1 MTLSLL
7 PRLPRLFS
15 ARHWRRALAVP
26 GLVWTVVLGAGAVAW
41 APSAN
46 AQAIAQAAVPAA
58 TAATAGNKAAQPVR
72 PAVLKG
78 VTESGKPVDLASL
91 RGKVV
96 MVVAWSTRC
105 AVCLDNMPELRR
117 NLAGWQGQAFELIT
131 VNTDATP
138 GALADWHSL
147 RSQTQPAHLQ
157 WPSLWAGAITFSSTL
172 DMQGQ
177 LPAVWVLDKTGAVRY
192 QVKGRMPAEAWDQ
205 VAELL

>member
-7 PRLPRLFS
+7 SRFPRLFS

-26 GLVWTVVLGAGAVAW
+26 GLVWAVVLGAGA
-41 APSAN
+41 PL
-46 AQAIAQAAVPAA
+46 AIAQAVPAA

-72 PAVLKG
+72 PAALKG
-78 VTESGKPVDLASL
+78 VTEAGKPVDLASL

>member
-1 MTLSLL
+1 MTLFLL

-26 GLVWTVVLGAGAVAW
+26 GLVWAVVLGAGAVAW
-41 APSAN
+41 APSA
-46 AQAIAQAAVPAA
+46 IAQAVPGASAA
-58 TAATAGNKAAQPVR
+58 PAGNKAAQPVR
-72 PAVLKG
+72 PAALKG

>member
-26 GLVWTVVLGAGAVAW
+26 GLVWAVVLGAGAVAW
-41 APSAN
+41 APSA
-46 AQAIAQAAVPAA
+46 IAQAA

-72 PAVLKG
+72 PAALKG

>member
-1 MTLSLL
+1 MTLS
-7 PRLPRLFS
+7 RLSRFPRLFS
-15 ARHWRRALAVP
+15 VRHWRRALAVP
-26 GLVWTVVLGAGAVAW
+26 GLVWAAVLGAGAVAW
-41 APSAN
+41 APSA
-46 AQAIAQAAVPAA
+46 IAQAAVPAA
-58 TAATAGNKAAQPVR
+58 TAAAAGNKAAQPVR
-72 PAVLKG
+72 PAALKG
-78 VTESGKPVDLASL
+78 VAESGKPVDLASL

-117 NLAGWQGQAFELIT
+117 NLAGWQGQPFELIT

>member
-157 WPSLWAGAITFSSTL
+157 WPSLWAGALTFSSTL

>member
-7 PRLPRLFS
+7 LRLPRLFS

-26 GLVWTVVLGAGAVAW
+26 GLVWAVVLGAGAVAW
-41 APSAN
+41 APSAI
-46 AQAIAQAAVPAA
+46 AQAIVQAVVPAA

-72 PAVLKG
+72 PAALKG

>member
-26 GLVWTVVLGAGAVAW
+26 GLVWAVVLGAGAVAW
-41 APSAN
+41 APL
-46 AQAIAQAAVPAA
+46 AIAQAVPGA
-58 TAATAGNKAAQPVR
+58 TAAPAGNKAAQPVR
-72 PAVLKG
+72 PAALKG

>member
-1 MTLSLL
+1 M
-7 PRLPRLFS
+7 
-15 ARHWRRALAVP
+15 
-26 GLVWTVVLGAGAVAW
+26 
-41 APSAN
+41 
-46 AQAIAQAAVPAA
+46 
-58 TAATAGNKAAQPVR
+58 R

>member
-7 PRLPRLFS
+7 PRFPRLFS

-26 GLVWTVVLGAGAVAW
+26 GLVCAVVLGAGAVAW
-41 APSAN
+41 APSA
-46 AQAIAQAAVPAA
+46 IAQAVPGAS
-58 TAATAGNKAAQPVR
+58 AATAGNKAAQPVR

-157 WPSLWAGAITFSSTL
+157 WPSLWAGALTFSSTL

>member
-7 PRLPRLFS
+7 SRFPRLFS

-26 GLVWTVVLGAGAVAW
+26 GLVWAVVLGAGAVAW
-41 APSAN
+41 APSA
-46 AQAIAQAAVPAA
+46 IAQAA

-72 PAVLKG
+72 PAALKG

-117 NLAGWQGQAFELIT
+117 RLAG
-131 VNTDATP
+131 P
-138 GALADWHSL
+138 G
-147 RSQTQPAHLQ
+147 
-157 WPSLWAGAITFSSTL
+157 
-172 DMQGQ
+172 
-177 LPAVWVLDKTGAVRY
+177 V
-192 QVKGRMPAEAWDQ
+192 
-205 VAELL
+205 

>member
-1 MTLSLL
+1 MTLSLFSRL
-7 PRLPRLFS
+7 YRLPRLFS

-26 GLVWTVVLGAGAVAW
+26 GLVWAVVLGAGAVAW
-41 APSAN
+41 APSA
-46 AQAIAQAAVPAA
+46 IAQA
-58 TAATAGNKAAQPVR
+58 AATAGNKAAQPVR

>member
-7 PRLPRLFS
+7 LRLPRLFS

-26 GLVWTVVLGAGAVAW
+26 GLVWAVVLGAGAVAW
-41 APSAN
+41 APSA
-46 AQAIAQAAVPAA
+46 IAQAVPGASAA
-58 TAATAGNKAAQPVR
+58 PAGNKAAQPVR

-117 NLAGWQGQAFELIT
+117 NLAGWQGQAFELIP
-131 VNTDATP
+131 VNTEATP

-147 RSQTQPAHLQ
+147 RRQTQPAHLQ

>member
-7 PRLPRLFS
+7 PRFPRLFS

-26 GLVWTVVLGAGAVAW
+26 GLVWAVVLGAGAVAW
-41 APSAN
+41 APSA
-46 AQAIAQAAVPAA
+46 IAQAA